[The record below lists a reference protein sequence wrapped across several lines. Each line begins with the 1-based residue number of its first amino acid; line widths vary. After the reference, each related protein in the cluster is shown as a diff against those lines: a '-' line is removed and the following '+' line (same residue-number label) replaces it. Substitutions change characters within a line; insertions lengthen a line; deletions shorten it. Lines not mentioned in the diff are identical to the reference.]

1 MSDVSTLTS
10 QLSRRR
16 LRRYSFISLAVIVVI
31 GAMAL
36 DTKVVKKGSAD
47 DVQEQA
53 FSPDSYGSKHF
64 PDIQKDVAARAI
76 DAKTLAEALL
86 TNQQEAAKKY
96 GVGSPLPVMSVK
108 LEGVVEQGKMGIYA
122 LKVADMPQGIQ
133 VRMQTGPAITGTDL
147 RDATGNIQ
155 FGDFTNQIEYQNAG
169 SAINRAMKS
178 AVLYKVDNAALTGKT
193 VQVVGVFRLL
203 NPKNWM
209 ITPVS
214 LEVK

>member
-1 MSDVSTLTS
+1 MSDVSTLTR
-10 QLSRRR
+10 QISRRR
-16 LRRYSFISLAVIVVI
+16 LRRYTFIGIAVIAVI

-36 DTKVVKKGSAD
+36 DTKVVKIGSAN

-53 FSPDSYGSKHF
+53 FSPDTYGNKNF
-64 PDIQKDVAARAI
+64 PDIQKDVISRAV
-76 DAKTLAEALL
+76 DAKTLAEAVLA
-86 TNQQEAAKKY
+86 NQQEAAKKY
-96 GVGSPLPVMSVK
+96 GVGAPLPVLPVK
-108 LEGVVEQGKMGIYA
+108 LEGVVEQGQMGIYT
-122 LKVADMPQGIQ
+122 LKVANMPQEIQ

-147 RDATGNIQ
+147 RDATGKIQ

-169 SAINRAMKS
+169 SAINRAMKK
-178 AVLYKVDNAALTGKT
+178 AVLDKVDRDALPGKT

-209 ITPVS
+209 VTPVS